1 MNEKKFNDDDKIKS
15 AYALNLCTVSISQ
28 IVDSNDMTIL
38 EQEYDAILNNLNL
51 EKIIKND
58 ALLDIL
64 KQILDTI
71 TYFKMEDIEKKI
83 IDEEYQQQMK
93 NAIWGAVPNFGLLV
107 AGGDP
112 ITMAV
117 SLASQVGIGYMNYR
131 KNKNTASWEKEKKY
145 LKLQQAALE
154 QLNELRRALFT
165 TAWALAEE
173 YNFPDE
179 YRLTEKQI
187 KQYNSILEDNSDLIK
202 KYERLDYIKENFEAY
217 PPFWYFYGSCA
228 NSIYNR
234 KDEYELS
241 KESEEFYRKKAK
253 ECFEKYEKLDVYNI
267 LRENQISASSSL
279 EYAELLIKED
289 KNKNRAKIK
298 QLIDKA
304 SKKAPNSYDVQELCV
319 MDYLFINEKN
329 EASNLLNFLVNE
341 GYNSDVNAQLLSS
354 ILVEKRDN
362 VRYDLLKNKEI
373 VNPALLFPM
382 PKNGEITEELNNQFI
397 YQQKELLSKKYSIV
411 IDEIFEK
418 YSKEWNR
425 IISTFDSSEYS
436 DDFFGTDKIA
446 KNKRNKTAFKVF
458 NNQYSKEVYLDRLR
472 NDNITLSMLEV
483 LNHTVEAV
491 LSLSCIEV
499 DKIGFEDTITNIV
512 EKKVSS
518 ISELINKFINHINSD
533 DQYNF
538 EDYNL
543 FSNISLISLFDKVPE
558 IVKKAGKD
566 FVKGLDD
573 EKIVVEEGL
582 LRKVCR
588 DLNIENPAVLL
599 EQNKQKNNENTDKN
613 YFTPALFGIKSVLIA
628 KDNEE
633 LKTVY
638 RLISDEIPKINLE
651 KTSLSFIQKD
661 GFANYFTNPVFD
673 GKQKLRRDA
682 LVVLKDNSSK
692 HERDLI
698 FTKNGI
704 VMVTNGKVKYPSLY
718 SDLRLDKKGRLYFY
732 NSNFFVDEKKIS
744 YEGLESKVLFDFAK
758 KIESSLSKNL
768 RDLIQYEEKI
778 TAQNLNEWFDEQLAD
793 FPGKFE
799 KGIAFLKELHL
810 KEFGIKDDDGLFE
823 KEKFIIQYI
832 HEKDKGYYIASRIL
846 EFESIETN
854 LETKLRSSNGTILIV
869 QGE

>member
-1 MNEKKFNDDDKIKS
+1 MNEKKLNDDHKIKS

-93 NAIWGAVPNFGLLV
+93 NAIWSAVPNFGLLV

-187 KQYNSILEDNSDLIK
+187 KQYNAILDDNSDLIK

-241 KESEEFYRKKAK
+241 KESEEFYRKKAE

-267 LRENQISASSSL
+267 LRENQITASSSL

-289 KNKNRAKIK
+289 INKNRGKIK
-298 QLIDKA
+298 YLIDKA

-319 MDYLFINEKN
+319 MDYLFINDKDD
-329 EASNLLNFLVNE
+329 ASTILNFLVNE

-362 VRYDLLKNKEI
+362 VRYDLLKNR

-382 PKNGEITEELNNQFI
+382 PENGNVTEELKNQFI
-397 YQQKELLSKKYSIV
+397 SQQKELLSKKYSLV

-436 DDFFGTDKIA
+436 DDFFGTDKRA
-446 KNKRNKTAFKVF
+446 KNLRNKTALKVF
-458 NNQYSKEVYLDRLR
+458 NNQYTKDVYLDRLR
-472 NDNITLSMLEV
+472 NDNIPLSMLEV

-682 LVVLKDNSSK
+682 LVVLKDSSSK
-692 HERDLI
+692 HARDLI

-704 VMVTNGKVKYPSLY
+704 VMVTSGKVKYPSLY

-732 NSNFFVDEKKIS
+732 NTNLFVREKKIC
-744 YEGLESKVLFDFAK
+744 YEGLESKVLYDFAK